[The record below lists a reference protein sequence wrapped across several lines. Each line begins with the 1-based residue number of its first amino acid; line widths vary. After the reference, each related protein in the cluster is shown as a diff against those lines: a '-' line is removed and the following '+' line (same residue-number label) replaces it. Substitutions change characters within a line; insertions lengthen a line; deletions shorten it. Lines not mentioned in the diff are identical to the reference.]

1 MKLRLPALGL
11 TLDAPPG
18 ARLFDVL
25 RAAGVPLG
33 ASCDGDGICG
43 RCALRVR
50 ADGPPLPPPGPAEAR
65 TLTRQEVPPGER
77 LACFL
82 AVEGDLTLDAPY
94 W

>member
-1 MKLRLPALGL
+1 MKLHLPALGR

-33 ASCDGDGICG
+33 AACDGDGICG
-43 RCALRVR
+43 RCALRVQP
-50 ADGPPLPPPGPAEAR
+50 AGPPLPPPSPAEAR
-65 TLTRQEVPPGER
+65 TLARQEVAPGER

-82 AVEGDLTLDAPY
+82 TVDADLTLHAPY